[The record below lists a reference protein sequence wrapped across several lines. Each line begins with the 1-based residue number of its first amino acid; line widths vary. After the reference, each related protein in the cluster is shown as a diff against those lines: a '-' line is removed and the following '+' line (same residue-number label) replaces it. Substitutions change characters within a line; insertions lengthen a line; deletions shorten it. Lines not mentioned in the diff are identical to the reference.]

1 MMTSP
6 HLTPDDIAETL
17 GLTRNAYAV
26 RVHRVRRRIDELSR
40 NYDAPGKEVDHEEP
54 RTA

>member
-1 MMTSP
+1 MTSP
-6 HLTPDDIAETL
+6 HLTPDDIATTL

-40 NYDAPGKEVDHEEP
+40 SYDEAGKEVGHEQRRP
-54 RTA
+54 A